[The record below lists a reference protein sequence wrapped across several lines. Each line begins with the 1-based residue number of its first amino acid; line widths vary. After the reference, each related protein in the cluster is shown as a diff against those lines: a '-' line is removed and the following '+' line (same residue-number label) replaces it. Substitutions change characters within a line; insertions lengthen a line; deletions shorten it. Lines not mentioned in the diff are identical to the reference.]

1 MNILQDNKALLRT
14 GSSRVVHTDQWSVQV
29 ESTGLAKNGDPIT
42 FRVAFSHGEIA
53 MIAKAARVAQSAKPV
68 RRSSDTPLSNPGY
81 LTTPES
87 GDQ

>member
-1 MNILQDNKALLRT
+1 MNILKGDKVLLRT
-14 GSSRVVHTDQWSVQV
+14 GSSRVVHTDTWSIAI

-53 MIAKAARVAQSAKPV
+53 MMAKASRVAQSAKAV